1 MKPHSVLGIVRD
13 VSQWI
18 GLELGP
24 PTLGLREWSEWELK
38 VQRAGPWGESGGLGE
53 EGCSPLALGGGWG
66 LSTVVAS

>member
-1 MKPHSVLGIVRD
+1 M
-13 VSQWI
+13 SQWI

-24 PTLGLREWSEWELK
+24 PTLGLREWSEWELN
-38 VQRAGPWGESGGLGE
+38 VQMARTLVESQGLWA